1 MAKTASPHASLQASR
16 PGGRRPGELTG
27 RMVLAMFLGFFGVVI
42 AVNVVMARY
51 AVSTFGGVE
60 TESSYKAGLA
70 FRSEEDAAARQ
81 GALDWAVNVA
91 IAPSDT
97 SDRRLTVEVK
107 DAAGRPLNGLEVRA
121 EFSHPTDARQDVETT
136 LVSLGQGRYGA
147 EVQAHRGQWDLV
159 LDLSQGGQRQFRSKN
174 RIVMK

>member
-1 MAKTASPHASLQASR
+1 MGKTATQPQSQRPGRASR
-16 PGGRRPGELTG
+16 ELTG

-42 AVNVVMARY
+42 GVNVVMARY

-81 GALDWAVNVA
+81 GVLDWAVNVA

-107 DAAGRPLNGLEVRA
+107 DAAGRPLNGLDVRA
-121 EFSHPTDARQDVETT
+121 EFTHPTDARQDVEIA
-136 LVSLGQGRYGA
+136 LVGLGQGRYGG
-147 EVQAHRGQWDLV
+147 EVKAHRGQWDLV
-159 LDLSQGGQRQFRSKN
+159 LDLAQGGQRQFRSKN

>member
-1 MAKTASPHASLQASR
+1 MAKTETQTSTRHPRAAR
-16 PGGRRPGELTG
+16 GGRELTG
-27 RMVLAMFLGFFGVVI
+27 RMVLAILVGFFGVVI
-42 AVNVVMARY
+42 GVNVVMARY

-97 SDRRLTVEVK
+97 ADRRLTVEVK
-107 DAAGRPLNGLEVRA
+107 DAAGRPITGLEVRA
-121 EFSHPTDARQDVETT
+121 EFSHPTDARQDAE
-136 LVSLGQGRYGA
+136 LVLTELGQGRYAG
-147 EVQAHRGQWDLV
+147 EVEAHRGQWDLV
-159 LDLSQGGQRQFRSKN
+159 LDLTQGGQRQFRSKN

>member
-1 MAKTASPHASLQASR
+1 MAKSVSTNASPPPARAGWR
-16 PGGRRPGELTG
+16 PKELTG

-42 AVNVVMARY
+42 GVNAVMARY

-97 SDRRLTVEVK
+97 SDRRLTLEVK
-107 DAAGRPLNGLEVRA
+107 DASGRPLNGLDVRA
-121 EFSHPTDARQDVETT
+121 EFTHPTDARQDVEIV
-136 LVSLGQGRYGA
+136 LVGLGQGRYGG

-159 LDLSQGGQRQFRSKN
+159 LDLTQGGQRQFRSKN
-174 RIVMK
+174 RIVIK